1 MPLVNHCGT
10 HLYDYNSLSLEDYKI
25 LEDKITKYILDTF
38 ITTTYIFIV
47 PEKNAKGVLHF
58 HILVS
63 IRNFIDYNHT
73 LKNNLSL
80 FLKEFDLTG
89 LSMNDYDI
97 KVESLLYFKDVKN

>member
-1 MPLVNHCGT
+1 MPLISHGGT
-10 HLYDYNSLSLEDYKI
+10 HLYDYNNLGLEDYRV
-25 LEDKITKYILDTF
+25 LEEKMTKYILDIF

-47 PEKNAKGVLHF
+47 PEKNVKGVLHF

-63 IRNFIDYNHT
+63 IRNFIDYNYT